1 MIAAIATYRRVLA
14 LSGPMLPVISFLGR
28 LPTAMCQLGS
38 LLLVARTSGSLAT
51 AGLVGGALAAGQTVG
66 GPLLGRLADRH
77 GQRPVVLAACW
88 FDAFAVA
95 ALVAAALARTEALPL
110 ALIGLLA
117 GAGVPQIGPLA
128 RTRLVALARRARADE
143 RLINTALSF
152 EGTLD
157 EMSFVLGP
165 ALVGLSATVAHPAVA
180 LALAAL
186 LLAVC
191 GSAFALHP
199 TAAVLHPT
207 AAVLHPTVAVPHPT
221 AAVPHPTAALS
232 HPAAAVPHPA
242 AGAPVPTSE
251 APRSSAPSGGPPA
264 PTTDDLRAGAP
275 GARPI
280 RPRMPRAVHG
290 MRASMALQGV
300 LFGACQA
307 GITALTERLHQ
318 PAQAGLVYAAMGVM
332 SAVAGLSL
340 ALVPAR
346 IALPTRWRAAAAAL
360 IVLSVPLLFVRTLGA
375 LYPVVVVLG
384 VAIAPHLITLFGL
397 TERLVPAGRLAESM
411 AFLTSAVVGGQAL
424 SLAAAGRL
432 AEAHGPSAAFAVA
445 VGAAVLILGIAL
457 GSPVR
462 RAAATTPAAA
472 APADSGR

>member
-1 MIAAIATYRRVLA
+1 MA
-14 LSGPMLPVISFLGR
+14 LSGPVLPVISFLGR

-77 GQRPVVLAACW
+77 GQRTVVLAACW

-95 ALVAAALARTEALPL
+95 ALVAAALARAGTLPL

-117 GAGVPQIGPLA
+117 GAAVPQIGPLA
-128 RTRLVALARRARADE
+128 RTRLVALAHRAGADD
-143 RLINTALSF
+143 RLINTVLSF

-157 EMSFVLGP
+157 ETSFVLGP
-165 ALVGLSATVAHPAVA
+165 ALVGLSATVAHPAAA

-199 TAAVLHPT
+199 TATALHPRAEALHPT
-207 AAVLHPTVAVPHPT
+207 AGARGA
-221 AAVPHPTAALS
+221 S
-232 HPAAAVPHPA
+232 
-242 AGAPVPTSE
+242 AGAPPMT
-251 APRSSAPSGGPPA
+251 A
-264 PTTDDLRAGAP
+264 
-275 GARPI
+275 ARPSTTEV
-280 RPRMPRAVHG
+280 RPARARTPRAVHG

-300 LFGACQA
+300 IFGACQS

-346 IALPTRWRAAAAAL
+346 ITLPTRRRAAAVAL
-360 IVLSVPLLFVRTLGA
+360 VVLSVPLLFVRSLGA

-384 VAIAPHLITLFGL
+384 VAFAPHLITLFGL

-424 SLAAAGRL
+424 ALAAAGRL
-432 AEAHGPSAAFAVA
+432 AEAYGPSAAFAVA
-445 VGAAVLILGIAL
+445 VGAAVLILPLAL
-457 GSPVR
+457 GAPARR
-462 RAAATTPAAA
+462 RAAAPTPAAA
-472 APADSGR
+472 TPAGSGR

>member
-1 MIAAIATYRRVLA
+1 MTAATATYRRVLA
-14 LSGPMLPVISFLGR
+14 LSGPVLPVVSFLGR

-88 FDAFAVA
+88 FDAVAVA
-95 ALVAAALARTEALPL
+95 ALVAAALARAGALPL
-110 ALIGLLA
+110 ALAGLLA

-128 RTRLVALARRARADE
+128 RTRLVALAHRVRADD
-143 RLINTALSF
+143 RLVNTALSF

-180 LALAAL
+180 LGLAAL

-199 TAAVLHPT
+199 TA
-207 AAVLHPTVAVPHPT
+207 VAVQPPDGRRG
-221 AAVPHPTAALS
+221 L
-232 HPAAAVPHPA
+232 
-242 AGAPVPTSE
+242 
-251 APRSSAPSGGPPA
+251 APRVGPHRDGPH
-264 PTTDDLRAGAP
+264 RARVP
-275 GARPI
+275 RARPH
-280 RPRMPRAVHG
+280 RARAPRARMPRAVHG
-290 MRASMALQGV
+290 LRASMALQGV
-300 LFGACQA
+300 IFGACQA
-307 GITALTERLHQ
+307 GITALTARLHQ

-332 SAVAGLSL
+332 SAAAGLSL

-346 IALPTRWRAAAAAL
+346 ITLPTRRRAAAAAL
-360 IVLSVPLLFVRTLGA
+360 LVLSVPLLCVRSLGT

-384 VAIAPHLITLFGL
+384 VAIAPHLITVFGL

-424 SLAAAGRL
+424 SLAASGRL

-445 VGAAVLILGIAL
+445 VGAAAAILGLAL
-457 GSPVR
+457 GSPAR
-462 RAAATTPAAA
+462 RPAATRQVAA
-472 APADSGR
+472 APAGSGR

>member
-1 MIAAIATYRRVLA
+1 MTAATAAFRRVLA
-14 LSGPMLPVISFLGR
+14 LGGPLLPVVSFLGR
-28 LPTAMCQLGS
+28 LPTAMCQFGS
-38 LLLVARTSGSLAT
+38 LLLVAETSGSLAT
-51 AGLVGGALAAGQTVG
+51 AGLVGGALAAGQTAG

-88 FDAFAVA
+88 FDALAVT
-95 ALVAAALARTEALPL
+95 ALVSAALARTGALPL
-110 ALIGLLA
+110 ALIALLA

-128 RTRLVALARRARADE
+128 RTRLVALARRTRADD
-143 RLINTALSF
+143 RLVHTALSF

-157 EMSFVLGP
+157 EVSFVLGP

-191 GSAFALHP
+191 GSAFAVHP
-199 TAAVLHPT
+199 TAAALRPT
-207 AAVLHPTVAVPHPT
+207 GAGPAPDRPRGRR
-221 AAVPHPTAALS
+221 
-232 HPAAAVPHPA
+232 PAARPA
-242 AGAPVPTSE
+242 
-251 APRSSAPSGGPPA
+251 
-264 PTTDDLRAGAP
+264 RA
-275 GARPI
+275 
-280 RPRMPRAVHG
+280 RMPRAVHA
-290 MRASMALQGV
+290 MRASMALQGA

-307 GITALTERLHQ
+307 GITALTADLHR

-346 IALPTRWRAAAAAL
+346 IGLPVRWRVAAVAL
-360 IVLSVPLLFVRTLGA
+360 IALSVPLLFVRSLGA
-375 LYPVVVVLG
+375 LYLAVVLLG
-384 VAIAPHLITLFGL
+384 AAFAPHLITLFGL

-411 AFLTSAVVGGQAL
+411 TFLTSAVVGGQAL

-445 VGAAVLILGIAL
+445 VGAAVLILAL
-457 GSPVR
+457 ALTT
-462 RAAATTPAAA
+462 RATDRPAAA
-472 APADSGR
+472 VRPAAGAPAGSVR

>member
-1 MIAAIATYRRVLA
+1 MATYRRVLA
-14 LSGPMLPVISFLGR
+14 LSGPMLPVVSFLGR

-66 GPLLGRLADRH
+66 GPLLGRLADRY
-77 GQRPVVLAACW
+77 GQRPVVLVACW
-88 FDAFAVA
+88 FDALAVA
-95 ALVAAALARTEALPL
+95 ALVAAALAGAGALPL
-110 ALIGLLA
+110 ALTGLLA

-128 RTRLVALARRARADE
+128 RTRLVALARRARADD
-143 RLINTALSF
+143 RLINTALSL

-199 TAAVLHPT
+199 TAVVVRP
-207 AAVLHPTVAVPHPT
+207 AAVAVRTT
-221 AAVPHPTAALS
+221 AVVRQA
-232 HPAAAVPHPA
+232 
-242 AGAPVPTSE
+242 
-251 APRSSAPSGGPPA
+251 
-264 PTTDDLRAGAP
+264 TDVR
-275 GARPI
+275 ARPP
-280 RPRMPRAVHG
+280 RARMPRAVHG
-290 MRASMALQGV
+290 LRVSMALQGV
-300 LFGACQA
+300 IFGACQS

-346 IALPTRWRAAAAAL
+346 ITLPTRRRSAAAAL
-360 IVLSVPLLFVRTLGA
+360 LVLSVPLLFARSLGT

-384 VAIAPHLITLFGL
+384 VAIAPHLITVFGL

-424 SLAAAGRL
+424 SLAASGRL
-432 AEAHGPSAAFAVA
+432 AEAYGPFAAFAVA
-445 VGAAVLILGIAL
+445 VGAAAAILALALGIPA
-457 GSPVR
+457 R
-462 RAAATTPAAA
+462 RREADGTVKTDPRLPCPA
-472 APADSGR
+472 PRR